1 MHINKGD
8 HCQQMQQQSSI
19 NEHQP
24 EAENLEE
31 TLLADM
37 ALKVQNVQLDE
48 QVWHSTADTR
58 TRSK

>member
-1 MHINKGD
+1 
-8 HCQQMQQQSSI
+8 
-19 NEHQP
+19 
-24 EAENLEE
+24 
-31 TLLADM
+31 LLADM